1 MRQEVIMPKR
11 GVPRG
16 APRGGCNDA
25 DPTVRGDDVA
35 DEVSRL
41 RRELARAEE
50 MLRLAEAKHRALV
63 AQIPGIVYIVAVGD
77 YGNARGVSPQIE
89 DMLGIS
95 AEDWA
100 ANPCLWLDRMHPA
113 DRERVLDR
121 VSRDWESD
129 DPVAIEYRILDR
141 DGAVRWVRERVTLLR
156 DQDGRPCLIQG
167 VVLEVP
173 APAAEPVA
181 CEGATAV

>member
-1 MRQEVIMPKR
+1 
-11 GVPRG
+11 
-16 APRGGCNDA
+16 
-25 DPTVRGDDVA
+25 
-35 DEVSRL
+35 
-41 RRELARAEE
+41 
-50 MLRLAEAKHRALV
+50 
-63 AQIPGIVYIVAVGD
+63 
-77 YGNARGVSPQIE
+77 ARGVSPQIE

-167 VVLEVP
+167 AVLAGPV
-173 APAAEPVA
+173 AAAEPVA
-181 CEGATAV
+181 GEGATAVYGRCSGTTGTWCTPIPSETTPATDRSPLC